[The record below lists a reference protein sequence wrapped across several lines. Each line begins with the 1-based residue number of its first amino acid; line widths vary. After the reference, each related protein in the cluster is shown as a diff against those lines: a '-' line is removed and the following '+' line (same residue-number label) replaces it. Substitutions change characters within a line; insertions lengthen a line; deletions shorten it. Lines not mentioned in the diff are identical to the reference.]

1 MRKADRAQKRRPL
14 SIVHIDGEE
23 MKKHRAAAL
32 AFTICF
38 VFATFARAQNADF
51 TETLKKNRWAIS
63 VQDGKLAG
71 PGAEALRAALAEAQF
86 VALGEDHGIRQI
98 PEFAAALCAELAPH
112 GFHHMGLEIGTYI
125 APELEKMAR
134 STDGTKQLAEFEK
147 KYPETVAFYNWQ
159 EEFAMLQKCESA
171 ASPGHITIWGLDQEF
186 MGATAFLAD
195 KILATNPGPEAKTA
209 IETLLKETNEARAAA
224 AKSGSPGD
232 LFMMAA
238 KQEELDHVRDLL
250 KKQGKLEAQ
259 KLFDAFLVSREI
271 YQKNMADDYY
281 LSNRQRALLMKKNF
295 SEPFAAS
302 SQSNGVLPKVFFK
315 FGAYHM
321 FRGINPLH
329 SSEVGNLIS
338 EAAEA
343 NQLRSVHILIA
354 GIKGEQLRF
363 AGIGKPAEAGTLDL
377 AGDKDSPF
385 LFFKPL
391 FDAQIENSW
400 TLYDLRALRDGF
412 SKYGKIDPEL
422 ERVIFG
428 YDFVVFIPGPKASH
442 MIS

>member
-1 MRKADRAQKRRPL
+1 MNIYRA
-14 SIVHIDGEE
+14 G
-23 MKKHRAAAL
+23 AL
-32 AFTICF
+32 AIASLFLFT
-38 VFATFARAQNADF
+38 TFSRAQNAEF
-51 TETLKKNRWAIS
+51 AETLKKNRGAIS

-71 PGAEALRAALAEAQF
+71 PSAEILRGALADVQF

-112 GFHHMGLEIGTYI
+112 GFHHMGLEIGTYV
-125 APELEKMAR
+125 APDLEKMAR
-134 STDGTKQLAEFEK
+134 SEDGAKQLAEFEQR
-147 KYPETVAFYNWQ
+147 YPETIAFYNWQ
-159 EEFAMLQKCESA
+159 EEFAMLQKCENA
-171 ASPGHITIWGLDQEF
+171 ASPGHMTIWGLDQEF

-195 KILATNPGPEAKTA
+195 RILATNPGPEAKAA
-209 IETLLKETNEARAAA
+209 IESLQKEASEARATA
-224 AKSGSPGD
+224 AKSGNPAD
-232 LFMMAA
+232 LFMMTA

-259 KLFDAFLVSREI
+259 KLFEAFLVSREV
-271 YQKNMADDYY
+271 YQKNMSGDYY
-281 LSNRQRALLMKKNF
+281 KSNRQRALLMKKNF

-329 SSEVGNLIS
+329 SSELGNLIA

-343 NQLRSVHILIA
+343 NQLKSVNILIV
-354 GIKGEQLRF
+354 GVKGEQLHF
-363 AGIGKPAEAGTLDL
+363 AGIGKPPEAAPLDL

-391 FDAQIENSW
+391 FNVQIENSW
-400 TLYDLRALRDGF
+400 TLYDLRALRDSF

-428 YDFVVFIPGPKASH
+428 YDFVVLIPDPKASH
-442 MIS
+442 VIQ

>member
-1 MRKADRAQKRRPL
+1 
-14 SIVHIDGEE
+14 
-23 MKKHRAAAL
+23 MKKSRAAAL
-32 AFTICF
+32 VLAVYFLC
-38 VFATFARAQNADF
+38 ATCLRAQNAEF
-51 TETLKKNRWAIS
+51 TEALKKNRGAIS

-71 PGAEALRAALAEAQF
+71 PSAEVLRAALAEAQF

-112 GFHHMGLEIGTYI
+112 GFHHMGLEIGTYV
-125 APELEKMAR
+125 ATELEKMAR
-134 STDGTKQLAEFEK
+134 SAEGAKQLAEFDK
-147 KYPETVAFYNWQ
+147 KYPETLAFYNWQ
-159 EEFAMLQKCESA
+159 EEFAMLQKCEGA
-171 ASPGHITIWGLDQEF
+171 ASPGHMTIWGLDQEF
-186 MGATAFLAD
+186 MGATGFLAD
-195 KILATNPGPEAKTA
+195 RILATNPGPEAKA
-209 IETLLKETNEARAAA
+209 AVETLLKETSEARAAA

-232 LFMMAA
+232 LFMMTA
-238 KQEELDHVRDLL
+238 KQEELDHLRDML
-250 KKQGKLEAQ
+250 KKQGKPEAQ
-259 KLFDAFLVSREI
+259 KLFDAFLESREI
-271 YQKNMADDYY
+271 YQKNMSGDYY
-281 LSNRQRALLMKKNF
+281 KSNRQRALLMKKNF

-302 SQSNGVLPKVFFK
+302 SQNDGVLPKVFFK

-329 SSEVGNLIS
+329 SSELGNLIS

-343 NQLRSVHILIA
+343 NQFKSVHILIA
-354 GIKGEQLRF
+354 GVKGEQLHF
-363 AGIGKPAEAGTLDL
+363 VGIGKPAGAAPLDL

-391 FDAQIENSW
+391 FDAQVENSW

-428 YDFVVFIPGPKASH
+428 YDFVVFISDPKASH
-442 MIS
+442 VVQ

>member
-1 MRKADRAQKRRPL
+1 
-14 SIVHIDGEE
+14 
-23 MKKHRAAAL
+23 MKKYRAASGAL
-32 AFTICF
+32 ATCLVFT
-38 VFATFARAQNADF
+38 TFAWAQNAEF
-51 TETLKKNRWAIS
+51 AEVLKKNRGAIR
-63 VQDGKLAG
+63 VQEGKLAG
-71 PGAEALRAALAEAQF
+71 PSAEVLRAALAEAQF

-112 GFHHMGLEIGTYI
+112 GFHHMGLEIGPYV
-125 APELEKMAR
+125 APEVEKMAR
-134 STDGTKQLAEFEK
+134 SADGAKQLAEFEK
-147 KYPETVAFYNWQ
+147 KYPETLAFYNWQ
-159 EEFAMLQKCESA
+159 EEFAMLQKCEGA
-171 ASPGHITIWGLDQEF
+171 ASPGHMTIWGLDQEF
-186 MGATAFLAD
+186 MGATGFLAD
-195 KILATNPGPEAKTA
+195 KILATKPGPEATA
-209 IETLLKETNEARAAA
+209 AVEALLKENSEARAAT

-232 LFMMAA
+232 LFMMMA

-250 KKQGKLEAQ
+250 KKQGKPEAQ

-271 YQKNMADDYY
+271 YQKNMTGDYY
-281 LSNRQRALLMKKNF
+281 KSNRQRALLMKKNF

-329 SSEVGNLIS
+329 SSELGNLIS

-343 NQLRSVHILIA
+343 NQFKSVHILIA
-354 GIKGEQLRF
+354 GVKGEQLHF
-363 AGIGKPAEAGTLDL
+363 VGIGKPAEAAPLDL

-400 TLYDLRALRDGF
+400 TLYDLRALREGF

-428 YDFVVFIPGPKASH
+428 YDFVVFIPDPKASH
-442 MIS
+442 AIQ

>member
-1 MRKADRAQKRRPL
+1 
-14 SIVHIDGEE
+14 
-23 MKKHRAAAL
+23 MKMYRAAAL
-32 AFTICF
+32 AFSTCF
-38 VFATFARAQNADF
+38 LFTTWSGAQNTEF
-51 TETLKKNRWAIS
+51 TETLKKNRASIS

-71 PGAEALRAALAEAQF
+71 PGAEVLGTALAEAQF

-112 GFHHMGLEIGTYI
+112 GLHYMGLEIGTYV

-134 STDGTKQLAEFEK
+134 GADGAKQLAEFEK
-147 KYPETVAFYNWQ
+147 KYPETIAFYNWQ

-171 ASPGHITIWGLDQEF
+171 ASPGHLTIWGLDQEF
-186 MGATAFLAD
+186 MGATSFLAD
-195 KILATNPGPEAKTA
+195 KILATNPGPDAKTA
-209 IETLLKETNEARAAA
+209 IETLSKETIEAHATAT
-224 AKSGSPGD
+224 KTGSPGD
-232 LFMMAA
+232 LFMMTA
-238 KQEELDHVRDLL
+238 KQDELDRVRDLL
-250 KKQGKLEAQ
+250 KKQGKPEAQ
-259 KLFDAFLVSREI
+259 KLFDALLVSREI

-281 LSNRQRALLMKKNF
+281 VSNRQRALLMKKNF

-302 SQSNGVLPKVFFK
+302 SQSNGILPKVFFK

-329 SSEVGNLIS
+329 SSELGNLIS

-343 NQLRSVHILIA
+343 NQFKSVHILIA
-354 GIKGEQLRF
+354 GVKGEQLRF
-363 AGIGKPAEAGTLDL
+363 AGIGKPAEAGPLDL

-391 FDAQIENSW
+391 FDTQVENSW

-428 YDFVVFIPGPKASH
+428 YDFVVFIPNPKASH
-442 MIS
+442 VIQ

>member
-1 MRKADRAQKRRPL
+1 MY
-14 SIVHIDGEE
+14 
-23 MKKHRAAAL
+23 RAAAL
-32 AFTICF
+32 AFATCF
-38 VFATFARAQNADF
+38 LFAIWSGAQNTEF
-51 TETLKKNRWAIS
+51 TETLKKNRVSIRI
-63 VQDGKLAG
+63 QNGKLAG
-71 PGAEALRAALAEAQF
+71 PGAEVLRTALAEAQF

-112 GFHHMGLEIGTYI
+112 GFHHMGLEIGSYV

-134 STDGTKQLAEFEK
+134 SADGAKQLAEFEK
-147 KYPETVAFYNWQ
+147 KYPETIAFYNWQ

-171 ASPGHITIWGLDQEF
+171 ASPGHLTIWGLDQEF
-186 MGATAFLAD
+186 MGATGFLAD
-195 KILATNPGPEAKTA
+195 KILATNPGPEAETA
-209 IETLLKETNEARAAA
+209 IETLSKETIEAHATAT
-224 AKSGSPGD
+224 KTGSPGD
-232 LFMMAA
+232 LFMMTA
-238 KQEELDHVRDLL
+238 KQDELDRVRGLL
-250 KKQGKLEAQ
+250 KKQGKPEAQ
-259 KLFDAFLVSREI
+259 KLFDALLVSREI

-329 SSEVGNLIS
+329 SSELGNLIS

-343 NQLRSVHILIA
+343 NQFKSVHILIA
-354 GIKGEQLRF
+354 GVKGEQLHF
-363 AGIGKPAEAGTLDL
+363 VGIGKPAEAAPLDL
-377 AGDKDSPF
+377 AAAKDSPF

-391 FDAQIENSW
+391 FDAQLENSW

-428 YDFVVFIPGPKASH
+428 YDFVVFIPDPKASH
-442 MIS
+442 AIQ

>member
-1 MRKADRAQKRRPL
+1 
-14 SIVHIDGEE
+14 
-23 MKKHRAAAL
+23 MKMNRIAVLAL
-32 AFTICF
+32 ATSFL
-38 VFATFARAQNADF
+38 FANCLRAQNAEF
-51 TETLKKNRWAIS
+51 AETLKKNRGAIG

-71 PGAEALRAALAEAQF
+71 PSAEILRGALADAQF

-112 GFHHMGLEIGTYI
+112 GFHHMGLEIGTYV

-134 STDGTKQLAEFEK
+134 SADGPKQLAEFEQ
-147 KYPETVAFYNWQ
+147 KYPETIAFYNWQ
-159 EEFAMLQKCESA
+159 EEFAMLQKCENA
-171 ASPGHITIWGLDQEF
+171 ASPGHMTIWGLDQEF
-186 MGATAFLAD
+186 MGATGFVAD
-195 KILATNPGPEAKTA
+195 RILATNPGPEAKA
-209 IETLLKETNEARAAA
+209 AVETLQKEAIEARANA
-224 AKSGSPGD
+224 AKSGNPGD
-232 LFMMAA
+232 LFMMTA
-238 KQEELDHVRDLL
+238 KQDELDHLRDLL
-250 KKQGKLEAQ
+250 KKQGKPEAQ

-271 YQKNMADDYY
+271 YQKNMSGDFYK
-281 LSNRQRALLMKKNF
+281 SNRQRALLMKKNF

-329 SSEVGNLIS
+329 SSELGNLIA

-343 NQLRSVHILIA
+343 NQLKSVNILIV
-354 GIKGEQLRF
+354 GVKGEQLHF
-363 AGIGKPAEAGTLDL
+363 AGIGKPSEAAPLDL

-391 FDAQIENSW
+391 FDLQIENSW
-400 TLYDLRALRDGF
+400 TLYDLRALRDSF

-428 YDFVVFIPGPKASH
+428 YDFVVLISDPKASH
-442 MIS
+442 VIQ

>member
-1 MRKADRAQKRRPL
+1 MKMYRAATLAFVTCVLFAACLRAQT
-14 SIVHIDGEE
+14 S
-23 MKKHRAAAL
+23 
-32 AFTICF
+32 
-38 VFATFARAQNADF
+38 DF
-51 TETLKKNRWAIS
+51 TETLKKNRGAIS

-71 PGAEALRAALAEAQF
+71 PSADVLRAALAEAQF

-112 GFHHMGLEIGTYI
+112 GFHHMGLEIGTYV

-134 STDGTKQLAEFEK
+134 SADGVKQLAEFEK
-147 KYPETVAFYNWQ
+147 KYPETIAFYNWQ

-171 ASPGHITIWGLDQEF
+171 ASPGHLTIWGLDQEF
-186 MGATAFLAD
+186 MGATGFLAD
-195 KILATNPGPEAKTA
+195 KILATNPSPEAKAA
-209 IETLLKETNEARAAA
+209 IETLLKETIEAHGTAT
-224 AKSGSPGD
+224 KTGSPGD
-232 LFMMAA
+232 LFMMTA
-238 KQEELDHVRDLL
+238 KQDELDRVRVLL
-250 KKQGKLEAQ
+250 KKQVKPEAQ
-259 KLFDAFLVSREI
+259 KLFDALLVSREI

-329 SSEVGNLIS
+329 SSELGNLIS

-343 NQLRSVHILIA
+343 NQFKSVHILIA
-354 GIKGEQLRF
+354 GVKGEQLRF
-363 AGIGKPAEAGTLDL
+363 AGIGKPAGAGPLDL

-391 FDAQIENSW
+391 FDTQVENSW

-428 YDFVVFIPGPKASH
+428 YDFVVFIPNPKASH
-442 MIS
+442 AIQ

>member
-1 MRKADRAQKRRPL
+1 
-14 SIVHIDGEE
+14 
-23 MKKHRAAAL
+23 MKKFRAAAL
-32 AFTICF
+32 ALAVYFLCTTCL
-38 VFATFARAQNADF
+38 RAQNAEF
-51 TETLKKNRWAIS
+51 TEALKKNRGAIS

-71 PGAEALRAALAEAQF
+71 PSAEVLRAALVEAQF

-112 GFHHMGLEIGTYI
+112 GFHHMGLEIGSYV

-134 STDGTKQLAEFEK
+134 SVDGAKQLAEFEK
-147 KYPETVAFYNWQ
+147 EYPETLAFYNWQ
-159 EEFAMLQKCESA
+159 EEFAMLQKCESV
-171 ASPGHITIWGLDQEF
+171 ASPGHMTIWGLDQEF
-186 MGATAFLAD
+186 MGATGFLAGR
-195 KILATNPGPEAKTA
+195 ILATKPGPEANAA
-209 IETLLKETNEARAAA
+209 IETLLKETSEAHAAA

-232 LFMMAA
+232 LFMMTA

-250 KKQGKLEAQ
+250 KKQGKPEAQ

-271 YQKNMADDYY
+271 YQKNMSGDYY
-281 LSNRQRALLMKKNF
+281 KSNRQRALLMKKNF

-302 SQSNGVLPKVFFK
+302 SQSDGVLPKVFFK
-315 FGAYHM
+315 FGAYHV

-329 SSEVGNLIS
+329 SSELGNLIS

-343 NQLRSVHILIA
+343 NQFKSVHILI
-354 GIKGEQLRF
+354 GGVKGEQLHF
-363 AGIGKPAEAGTLDL
+363 VGIGKPPEAVPLDL
-377 AGDKDSPF
+377 ASHKDSPF
-385 LFFKPL
+385 LFLKPL
-391 FDAQIENSW
+391 FDAQVENSW

-428 YDFVVFIPGPKASH
+428 FDFVVFIPDPKASH
-442 MIS
+442 VIQ

>member
-1 MRKADRAQKRRPL
+1 
-14 SIVHIDGEE
+14 
-23 MKKHRAAAL
+23 MKMYRAAAL
-32 AFTICF
+32 AFAACF
-38 VFATFARAQNADF
+38 LFANCSRAQNAEF
-51 TETLKKNRWAIS
+51 TEILKKNRGAIS

-71 PGAEALRAALAEAQF
+71 PSAEVLRAALADAQF

-112 GFHHMGLEIGTYI
+112 GFHHMGLEIGTYV
-125 APELEKMAR
+125 APEVEKMAR
-134 STDGTKQLAEFEK
+134 SAVGAKQLALFEK
-147 KYPETVAFYNWQ
+147 RYPETIAFYNWQ
-159 EEFAMLQKCESA
+159 EEFRMLEKCESA
-171 ASPGHITIWGLDQEF
+171 AAPSHMTIWGLDQEF
-186 MGATAFLAD
+186 MGATGFLAD

-224 AKSGSPGD
+224 TKSSSPGD

-238 KQEELDHVRDLL
+238 KQEELDHLRDLL
-250 KKQGKLEAQ
+250 KKQGKPEAQ

-271 YQKNMADDYY
+271 YQKNMSGDYY
-281 LSNRQRALLMKKNF
+281 ESNRQRALLMKKNF

-302 SQSNGVLPKVFFK
+302 TQSNGVLPKVFFK

-329 SSEVGNLIS
+329 SSELGNLIG

-343 NQLRSVHILIA
+343 NQFKSVHVLIA
-354 GIKGEQLRF
+354 GVKGEQLHF
-363 AGIGKPAEAGTLDL
+363 AGIGKPAEAAPVDL

-391 FDAQIENSW
+391 FDVLVENSW

-412 SKYGKIDPEL
+412 SKYGRIDPEL

-428 YDFVVFIPGPKASH
+428 YDFVVFIPDPKASH
-442 MIS
+442 VIQ